1 MRLPVSET
9 LAWPDALLAGGSEMG
24 RRIHAFDWSRTPLGP
39 IDRWTRSLRAY
50 VGMIVDNPFPM
61 YVFWGEHDVVI
72 YNDASIAFTGNKH
85 PAFFG
90 RTSADFWAEIWPV
103 IDPLLRTVKAGE
115 PVTHVD
121 LKLSLERHGFLEDA
135 YFTFS
140 YSPLRDED
148 GAIAGV
154 LATVFETT

>member
-85 PAFFG
+85 PEFFG
-90 RTSADFWAEIWPV
+90 RTSADFWDGHRSAAAHGQGG
-103 IDPLLRTVKAGE
+103 RTGHARRPQARAGA
-115 PVTHVD
+115 PRFSRRRLFHV
-121 LKLSLERHGFLEDA
+121 F
-135 YFTFS
+135 
-140 YSPLRDED
+140 
-148 GAIAGV
+148 
-154 LATVFETT
+154 VFAAAR